1 MTYCIFFLK
10 KLYFTQVKTMKI
22 TKLGQNFF
30 QSTRGQ
36 IVGLLRRGIGTV
48 EELAAELAVTDNA
61 VRAHLATLE
70 RDGLVERRG
79 MRRGARKPH
88 FAYALTS
95 EAEQLF
101 PKAYSTLFN
110 QLLTVLKQ
118 RLPPPELEIVLREV
132 ARALAVGN
140 TPDENETVE
149 NRAQR
154 AIAALESLGGAS
166 SLENADGKLS
176 VNSVTSCPFDV
187 SVSAHPE
194 VCRLAEAFLSEV
206 TGLKVREHCQKGLL
220 PKCSFEIAGERES

>member
-1 MTYCIFFLK
+1 LFVIF
-10 KLYFTQVKTMKI
+10 Q
-22 TKLGQNFF
+22 
-30 QSTRGQ
+30 
-36 IVGLLRRGIGTV
+36 
-48 EELAAELAVTDNA
+48 
-61 VRAHLATLE
+61 
-70 RDGLVERRG
+70 
-79 MRRGARKPH
+79 
-88 FAYALTS
+88 LTS
-95 EAEQLF
+95 WKNPDSNVQARARLKPNRNHATRHRNIRE
-101 PKAYSTLFN
+101 SSFN

-118 RLPPPELEIVLREV
+118 RLPPPELEIVLREA

-149 NRAQR
+149 NRAQK

-176 VNSVTSCPFDV
+176 INSVTSCPFDV